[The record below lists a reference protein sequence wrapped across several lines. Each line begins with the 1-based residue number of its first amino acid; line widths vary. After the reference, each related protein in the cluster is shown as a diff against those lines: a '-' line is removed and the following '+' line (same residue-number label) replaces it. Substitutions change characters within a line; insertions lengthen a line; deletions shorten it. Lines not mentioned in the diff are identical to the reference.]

1 MKKITII
8 FIIVICLLS
17 FVEISCLAKEPVN
30 YGEFWNILSEHEKII
45 YLLGLRD
52 GIKTVTTD
60 CTMRFA
66 PYLRKESESRKV
78 GLDFFNEY
86 ADYVNFLSTENATVK
101 KIIDDLYKD
110 PANTYI
116 DFSTITKIAY
126 QKVKGEDI
134 ELLLQKAREEALSKH
149 NK

>member
-1 MKKITII
+1 M
-8 FIIVICLLS
+8 IIVFCLLY
-17 FVEISCLAKEPVN
+17 FIEISCLAKEPVN

-66 PYLRKESESRKV
+66 PYLRKESESQKV

-116 DFSTITKIAY
+116 NFITITKIAY
-126 QKVKGEDI
+126 QKLKGENI
-134 ELLLQKAREEALSKH
+134 EPLLQEARKGALR
-149 NK
+149 

>member
-1 MKKITII
+1 M
-8 FIIVICLLS
+8 ICLLS

>member
-1 MKKITII
+1 LTKITII
-8 FIIVICLLS
+8 LIIVFCLLY
-17 FVEISCLAKEPVN
+17 FIEISCLAKEPVN

-66 PYLRKESESRKV
+66 PYLRKESESQKV

-116 DFSTITKIAY
+116 NFITITKIAY
-126 QKVKGEDI
+126 QKLKGENI
-134 ELLLQKAREEALSKH
+134 EPLLQEARKGALR
-149 NK
+149 